1 MGKGIVKI
9 FVGIIIGIVVA
20 VLALGG
26 GLYYLLTMEGT
37 MGKIEESGI
46 GESLSLEFDDEQKE
60 MSILAYAQAVIEAVA
75 DLSGKP
81 IGDIEKLIGTHKL
94 SETISDAVGITPET
108 VRTSSIGD
116 LGKTIS
122 ANLTVDGMS
131 NKFSIA
137 LPEDIPLFA
146 SEEFLSQPISEA
158 FGDLS
163 AYTMDNFVTVVY
175 DEEATAENP
184 ASSKL
189 MQKIGK
195 KPLSEVSSDMDA
207 IIQDTTIGEV
217 IEVDEATASPVMK
230 YLKDWEIGDLDKAEE
245 LDDNGDPIPG
255 TGGALQNMKISDAV
269 EITDESAPV
278 LRYFRDNETKLD
290 GIDEALKTMT
300 IGDSVEV
307 YEEAVY
313 AEDGTTLLHA
323 KSSSV
328 LIYLKDKKLDELDSA
343 IKAMKISDA
352 VEVYEEDVYDED
364 GVTVLHPKS
373 HAVMIAIKDLTLDE
387 LGDKDALQ
395 KKINTVKLGEVITV
409 TDTSEPV
416 LKSLKDTELGKLNEK
431 VSTLLLK
438 EVITVNDD
446 SEPILKALKDTK
458 LNEINAKIAKLTVEE
473 VFEDYDTGILS
484 LLAPDTKI
492 NAIESALRTSVT
504 DTTIYALMQTGL
516 FEYSID
522 GDGGNNTKEGYVKK
536 TNIHNADI
544 KTVVSAFGNGSFDSV
559 ANPIIYLYAGTVSNT
574 TYRDEAL
581 LTGRAVDIS
590 ALGAVAENGY
600 YLLTPEVVTAI
611 LTADGSV
618 EYGASIWVDDG
629 LKLKI
634 SDGSANYGNLFS
646 LVYDDNATGEIAF
659 AGTASFVNEKG
670 GYAYFYCPTITVN
683 GVAYDGANGPKIA
696 FKTVKK
702 DANTVNPP
710 ANTLIEITTA
720 YEQTTP

>member
-26 GLYYLLTMEGT
+26 GLYYLLTMKGT

-60 MSILAYAQAVIEAVA
+60 MSILAYAQAVIGAVA

-131 NKFSIA
+131 DKFSIA
-137 LPEDIPLFA
+137 LPSDIPLFT
-146 SEEFLSQPISEA
+146 SDDFLTQPVSEA

-163 AYTMDNFVTVVY
+163 SYSMDNFITVVY
-175 DEEATAENP
+175 DEEATAEKP

-189 MQKIGK
+189 IQKIGK
-195 KPLSEVSSDMDA
+195 KPLSEVSSDMDG

-230 YLKDWEIGDLDKAEE
+230 YLKDWKIGELDKAEE
-245 LDDNGDPIPG
+245 LDEFGNPIPG

-290 GIDEALKTMT
+290 EIDAALKTMT
-300 IGDSVEV
+300 IGNAVEI
-307 YEEAVY
+307 YEEDVY
-313 AEDGTTLLHA
+313 SEDGTTLLHA
-323 KSSSV
+323 KSSKV

-343 IKAMKISDA
+343 IKEMKISDA
-352 VEVYEEDVYDED
+352 VDIYEEDVYDED
-364 GVTVLHPKS
+364 GTTLLHPKS

-387 LGDKDALQ
+387 LGDKDVLQ
-395 KKINTVKLGEVITV
+395 SRIDTVKLGEVIAV
-409 TDTSEPV
+409 T
-416 LKSLKDTELGKLNEK
+416 
-431 VSTLLLK
+431 
-438 EVITVNDD
+438 DD
-446 SEPILKALKDTK
+446 SEPILKALKDTE
-458 LNEINAKIAKLTVEE
+458 LGNINERIKDLTIRD
-473 VFEDYDTGILS
+473 VFKDYDIGILS

-492 NAIESALRTSVT
+492 NEIESALRTSVT
-504 DTTIYALMQTGL
+504 DTTIYALMQTGM
-516 FEYSID
+516 FDYSING
-522 GDGGNNTKEGYVKK
+522 GDNTKTGYVKK
-536 TNIHNADI
+536 SNIHNADI
-544 KTVVSAFGNGSFDSV
+544 KTVVEAFGYGSFDRV
-559 ANPIIYLYAGTVSNT
+559 ANPIIYLYAGSVNDTEYAAAAT
-574 TYRDEAL
+574 LAGART
-581 LTGRAVDIS
+581 VDIS
-590 ALGAVAENGY
+590 ALGAVVENGY
-600 YLLTPEVVTAI
+600 YLLTPEVVTGI
-611 LTADGSV
+611 LTADGTV

-629 LKLKI
+629 VKLRI
-634 SDGSANYGNLFS
+634 SDGSANYDNLFS
-646 LVYDDNATGEIAF
+646 LVYDEGASGEIAF
-659 AGTASFVNEKG
+659 ADTASFVNDRG
-670 GYAYFYCPTITVN
+670 GYAYFFCPTITVN
-683 GVAYDGANGPKIA
+683 GTVYNGANGPEIT

-702 DANTVNPP
+702 DSATVN
-710 ANTLIEITTA
+710 ANALIELAIA
-720 YEQTTP
+720 YEPAP

>member
-26 GLYYLLTMEGT
+26 GLYYLLTMKGT

-60 MSILAYAQAVIEAVA
+60 MSILAYAQAVIGAVA

-131 NKFSIA
+131 DKFSIA
-137 LPEDIPLFA
+137 LPSDIPLFT
-146 SEEFLSQPISEA
+146 SDDFLTQPVSEA

-163 AYTMDNFVTVVY
+163 SYSMDNFITVVY
-175 DEEATAENP
+175 DEEATAEKP

-230 YLKDWEIGDLDKAEE
+230 YLKDWKIGDLDKAEE
-245 LDDNGDPIPG
+245 LDEHGNPIPG

-290 GIDEALKTMT
+290 EIDAALKTMT
-300 IGDSVEV
+300 IGDAVEI
-307 YEEAVY
+307 YEEDVY
-313 AEDGTTLLHA
+313 AEDGVTVLHA
-323 KSSSV
+323 KSSNV
-328 LIYLKDKKLDELDSA
+328 LIYLKDKKLDELDEA
-343 IKAMKISDA
+343 IKSMKISDA

-364 GVTVLHPKS
+364 GTTLLHPKS

-387 LGDKDALQ
+387 LGDKDVLQ
-395 KKINTVKLGEVITV
+395 SRIDTVKLGEVIAV
-409 TDTSEPV
+409 T
-416 LKSLKDTELGKLNEK
+416 
-431 VSTLLLK
+431 
-438 EVITVNDD
+438 DD
-446 SEPILKALKDTK
+446 SEPILKALKDTE
-458 LNEINAKIAKLTVEE
+458 LGNINERIKDLTIRD
-473 VFEDYDTGILS
+473 VFKDYDIGILS

-492 NAIESALRTSVT
+492 NEIESALRTSVT

-516 FEYSID
+516 FEYTING
-522 GDGGNNTKEGYVKK
+522 GDNTKAGYVKK

-544 KTVVSAFGNGSFDSV
+544 KTVVEAFGYGNFDRV
-559 ANPIIYLYAGTVSNT
+559 ANPIIYLYQSNVSNT
-574 TYRDEAL
+574 DYYTA
-581 LTGRAVDIS
+581 
-590 ALGAVAENGY
+590 AVAAGARVVNISNLGTLDENGY
-600 YLLTPEVVTAI
+600 YLLTPEIVTAI
-611 LTADGSV
+611 LTGGDGSV

-629 LKLKI
+629 LKLKL
-634 SDGSANYGNLFS
+634 SDGSANYDNLFS
-646 LVYDDNATGEIAF
+646 LVYDEGASGEIAF
-659 AGTASFVNEKG
+659 ADTASFVNDRG
-670 GYAYFYCPTITVN
+670 GYTYFYCPAITVN
-683 GVAYDGANGPKIA
+683 GAAYDGTNGPEIT

-702 DANTVNPP
+702 DSATVN
-710 ANTLIEITTA
+710 ANALIELATA
-720 YEQTTP
+720 YEQPAP

>member
-26 GLYYLLTMEGT
+26 GLYYLLTMKGT

-131 NKFSIA
+131 DKFSIA

-230 YLKDWEIGDLDKAEE
+230 YLKDWKIGELDKAEE
-245 LDDNGDPIPG
+245 LDDNGNPKPG

-300 IGDSVEV
+300 IGDSVEI

-323 KSSSV
+323 KSSNV
-328 LIYLKDKKLDELDSA
+328 LIYLKDKKLDELDDA
-343 IKAMKISDA
+343 IKTMKISDA
-352 VEVYEEDVYDED
+352 VEIYEENVYDED
-364 GVTVLHPKS
+364 GTTLLHAKS

-387 LGDKDALQ
+387 LGDKDVLQ
-395 KKINTVKLGEVITV
+395 RRINTVKLGEVIAV
-409 TDTSEPV
+409 DDPEPI
-416 LKSLKDTELGKLNEK
+416 LEALKDTELGNINER
-431 VSTLLLK
+431 
-438 EVITVNDD
+438 I
-446 SEPILKALKDTK
+446 KD
-458 LNEINAKIAKLTVEE
+458 LTIQD
-473 VFEDYDTGILS
+473 VFKDHDVGLLS
-484 LLAPDTKI
+484 LISPDTKI
-492 NAIESALRTSVT
+492 NEIESALRTSVT

-516 FEYSID
+516 FNYEIS
-522 GDGGNNTKEGYVKK
+522 GGNNNTKAGYVKK

-559 ANPIIYLYAGTVSNT
+559 ANPIIYLYAGTVRND
-574 TYRDEAL
+574 TYYNAVP
-581 LTGRAVDIS
+581 LTGRAVDINT
-590 ALGAVAENGY
+590 LGATVENGY

-611 LTADGSV
+611 LTAGNGSV

-629 LKLKI
+629 LNLKI
-634 SDGSANYGNLFS
+634 SDGSANSDGTVNGANYDNLFS
-646 LVYDDNATGEIAF
+646 LVYDEDAAGEIAF
-659 AGTASFVNEKG
+659 ADTASFVNDRG

-683 GVAYDGANGPKIA
+683 GVAYDGENGPKFT
-696 FKTVKK
+696 FKKVKK
-702 DANTVNPP
+702 DSATEGD
-710 ANTLIEITTA
+710 ANTLIEITEA
-720 YEQTTP
+720 YDKIEIEP

>member
-26 GLYYLLTMEGT
+26 GLYYLLTMKGTMGKIEDGLYYLLTMKGT

-60 MSILAYAQAVIEAVA
+60 MSIIAYAQAVIGAVA

-94 SETISDAVGITPET
+94 SETISDAVGIAPET

-122 ANLTVDGMS
+122 GNLTVNVMS
-131 NKFSIA
+131 DKFAIA
-137 LPEDIPLFA
+137 LPEDIPLFS
-146 SEEFLSQPISEA
+146 SEEFLSQPISDA

-230 YLKDWEIGDLDKAEE
+230 YLKDWKIGDLDKAEE
-245 LDDNGDPIPG
+245 LDEQGNPIPG

-269 EITDESAPV
+269 AITDESAPV

-307 YEEAVY
+307 YEEDVY

-323 KSSSV
+323 KSSNV

-352 VEVYEEDVYDED
+352 VEIYEEDVYDTD
-364 GVTVLHPKS
+364 GTTLLHAKS

-387 LGDKDALQ
+387 LGKKDALQ
-395 KKINTVKLGEVITV
+395 AKIDTVKLGDVITV
-409 TDTSEPV
+409 A
-416 LKSLKDTELGKLNEK
+416 
-431 VSTLLLK
+431 
-438 EVITVNDD
+438 DD
-446 SEPILKALKDTK
+446 SEPILKALKDTE
-458 LNEINAKIAKLTVEE
+458 LGNINERIKDLTIRD
-473 VFEDYDTGILS
+473 VFKDYDVGLLS
-484 LLAPDTKI
+484 LILPDTKI
-492 NAIESALRTSVT
+492 NEIESALRTSVT

-516 FEYSID
+516 FNYDISG
-522 GDGGNNTKEGYVKK
+522 GDNTKEGYVKK
-536 TNIHNADI
+536 SNIHNADI
-544 KTVVSAFGNGSFDSV
+544 KTVVEAFGYGSFDSV
-559 ANPIIYLYAGTVSNT
+559 ANPIIYLYAGSVTDT
-574 TYRDEAL
+574 AYAAAATLAGAR
-581 LTGRAVDIS
+581 TVDIS
-590 ALGAVAENGY
+590 TLGAVVESDY
-600 YLLTPEVVTAI
+600 YLLTPEIVTAI
-611 LTADGSV
+611 LTAGDGSV
-618 EYGASIWVDDG
+618 EYGASIWVDDD

-634 SDGSANYGNLFS
+634 SDGSANYENLFS
-646 LVYDDNATGEIAF
+646 LVYDEGAAGEIAF
-659 AGTASFVNEKG
+659 ADTASFVNDRG
-670 GYAYFYCPTITVN
+670 GYAYFYCPVITVN
-683 GVAYDGANGPKIA
+683 GADYDGSNGPEFT

-702 DANTVNPP
+702 DSATIN
-710 ANTLIEITTA
+710 ANTLIEITEA
-720 YEQTTP
+720 YE

>member
-26 GLYYLLTMEGT
+26 GLYYLLTMKGT

-60 MSILAYAQAVIEAVA
+60 MSILAYAQAVIGAVA

-81 IGDIEKLIGTHKL
+81 IGDIEDLVGTRKL
-94 SETISDAVGITPET
+94 SETISDAVGIAPET
-108 VRTSSIGD
+108 VRTSSISD

-131 NKFSIA
+131 DKFSIS
-137 LPEDIPLFA
+137 LPSDIPLFT
-146 SEEFLSQPISEA
+146 SDDFLTQPVSEA

-163 AYTMDNFVTVVY
+163 SYSMDNFITVVY
-175 DEEATAENP
+175 DEEATAEKP

-189 MQKIGK
+189 IQKIGK
-195 KPLSEVSSDMDA
+195 KPLSEVSSDMDG

-230 YLKDWEIGDLDKAEE
+230 YLKDWKIGDLDKAEE
-245 LDDNGDPIPG
+245 LDDNGNPIPG

-269 EITDESAPV
+269 AITDESAPV

-290 GIDEALKTMT
+290 EIDAALKTMT
-300 IGDSVEV
+300 IGNAVEI
-307 YEEAVY
+307 YEEDVY
-313 AEDGTTLLHA
+313 SEDGVTVLHR
-323 KSSSV
+323 KSSNV

-343 IKAMKISDA
+343 IKEMKISDA
-352 VEVYEEDVYDED
+352 VEIYEENVYDED
-364 GVTVLHPKS
+364 GTTLLHAKS

-387 LGDKDALQ
+387 LGDKDVLQ
-395 KKINTVKLGEVITV
+395 RRINTVKLGEVIAG
-409 TDTSEPV
+409 TDDPEPI
-416 LKSLKDTELGKLNEK
+416 LEALKDTELGNINERIK
-431 VSTLLLK
+431 V
-438 EVITVNDD
+438 
-446 SEPILKALKDTK
+446 
-458 LNEINAKIAKLTVEE
+458 LTIRD
-473 VFEDYDTGILS
+473 VFKDYDVGLLS
-484 LLAPDTKI
+484 LISPDTKI
-492 NAIESALRTSVT
+492 NAIESALRTSVA

-522 GDGGNNTKEGYVKK
+522 GDGGDNTKAGYVKK

-544 KTVVSAFGNGSFDSV
+544 KTVVEAFGYSNFGRV

-574 TYRDEAL
+574 TYRDAAEAL
-581 LTGRAVDIS
+581 GARTVDIS
-590 ALGAVAENGY
+590 ARGAVVENGY
-600 YLLTPEVVTAI
+600 YLLTPEIVTAI
-611 LTADGSV
+611 LTDDGSV

-629 LKLKI
+629 VKLRI
-634 SDGSANYGNLFS
+634 SDGSANYDNLFS
-646 LVYDDNATGEIAF
+646 LVYDKNAVGGEIAF
-659 AGTASFVNEKG
+659 ADTASFVNDRG
-670 GYAYFYCPTITVN
+670 GYAYFFCPSITVN
-683 GVAYDGANGPKIA
+683 GTVYNGANGPEIT

-702 DANTVNPP
+702 DANTVNP
-710 ANTLIEITTA
+710 NTLIEITTA